1 MGLAV
6 NFLETPLP
14 VAEHK
19 TSKGV
24 VKFRVAELGDID
36 RLSLAFLGSD
46 SEPDDAPPPTEE
58 YLALTRRFFKHLIT
72 SGQIAIVGELGD
84 DNEIVGMAYV
94 DILERQKPKSR
105 IKVDKPTGII
115 ERVRSVIEREGVGQ
129 ALLYNAEALIIRAGL
144 VAAEIGVKATNE
156 RARRMYEKAGYQVV
170 LNGHIELLPDFEG
183 YSIFRYE
190 PPSQVLFKSLVS

>member
-1 MGLAV
+1 MGFAV
-6 NFLETPLP
+6 NYLETPLP

-19 TSKGV
+19 TSKGI
-24 VKFRVAELGDID
+24 VKFRLAELADID

-46 SEPDDAPPPTEE
+46 SEPDDAPAPSEE
-58 YLALTRRFFKHLIT
+58 FLDLTRRFFKHLIN
-72 SGQIAIVGELGD
+72 SGSVAIVGVLD
-84 DNEIVGMAYV
+84 DEIVAMVYV
-94 DILERQKPKSR
+94 DLLERQKPKSR

-156 RARRMYEKAGYQVV
+156 RARRMYEKAGYQVI

-190 PPSQVLFKSLVS
+190 PPSQVMFKSLVS